1 LFSCTKETQ
10 TYASPDGYDL
20 TAPEKMIMKESLLE
34 ISGLTWVNDDTFLAL
49 NDEEGKVFFIPWMGN
64 DNVVVKFTRNGDF
77 EDVTKYKHWIF
88 ALRSDGSIYSFP
100 DTTSQKTKAKELVN
114 GLPKGNYEG
123 LYADELENKLYVL
136 CKKCKAEKSDDNVIS
151 GYAMELLNDSVSS
164 KMRFSIGLNS
174 LPQVKLDAIKN
185 KFLPSAVAL
194 NKLTNEWFIISS
206 ASMALLIADK
216 DLNAKELYPLNPHL
230 FNQPEGITFDHENN
244 LYISNEGDELQN
256 GNVLKF
262 AFRAENKPD
271 QLKE

>member
-1 LFSCTKETQ
+1 
-10 TYASPDGYDL
+10 
-20 TAPEKMIMKESLLE
+20 
-34 ISGLTWVNDDTFLAL
+34 
-49 NDEEGKVFFIPWMGN
+49 
-64 DNVVVKFTRNGDF
+64 
-77 EDVTKYKHWIF
+77 
-88 ALRSDGSIYSFP
+88 
-100 DTTSQKTKAKELVN
+100 
-114 GLPKGNYEG
+114 
-123 LYADELENKLYVL
+123 
-136 CKKCKAEKSDDNVIS
+136 
-151 GYAMELLNDSVSS
+151 
-164 KMRFSIGLNS
+164 
-174 LPQVKLDAIKN
+174 VKLDAIKN

-271 QLKE
+271 QLNE